1 MSTMHN
7 KRLKNEKIR
16 DKWGRNVYYN
26 KEENK
31 IYAFYENYLHKQNYL
46 LTLNISNRYPFKPPE
61 IYVNNKNIIDFYAD
75 LFGGNSSTF
84 IQKQLQDL
92 FHGQCMCCSTILCK
106 NNWGPQHTI
115 KDILEEF
122 TSYINLKQRVLERFW
137 LRATMRKY
145 NIPLHIRIWNYN

>member
-1 MSTMHN
+1 MSIMHN
-7 KRLKNEKIR
+7 RRLKNEKIR
-16 DKWGRNVYYN
+16 DNWGRNVYYN
-26 KEENK
+26 IEENK
-31 IYAFYENYLHKQNYL
+31 IYAFYDNFLLKQNYL
-46 LTLNISNRYPFKPPE
+46 LTFNISNRYPFKAPE
-61 IYVNNKNIIDFYAD
+61 VYVNNKNIIDFYAD